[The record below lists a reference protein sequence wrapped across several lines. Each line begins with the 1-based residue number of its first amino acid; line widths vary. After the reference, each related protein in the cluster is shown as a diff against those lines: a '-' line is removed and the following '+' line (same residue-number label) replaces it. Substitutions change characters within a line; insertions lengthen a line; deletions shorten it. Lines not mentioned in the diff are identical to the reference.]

1 MKQIIKD
8 CFLYSI
14 LFLLLLASFITPLV
28 LITFWLLPLPF
39 FILFVKHH
47 WKATGICGL
56 ILTMIVLW
64 IHPLVCLFVIY
75 GFLIGS
81 VMGRNYRKLNTSGTD
96 VILGGIVIACI
107 CSWLFL
113 IIGEAFFDIMNL
125 LRRLWDQLPD
135 EQTFF
140 AIETV
145 LPFMLFIPTVATPL
159 STFFLGRYILSR
171 QGYAKKYL
179 PMFRNWRL
187 PRIFFYFYLI
197 LLVILLMIE
206 EVPVL
211 VGIVSI
217 LQLLFFIQGFSF
229 VAFLLHYYRK
239 SKLWIIPI
247 LLAVFVPYLFMIV
260 LLLGVIDT
268 SFRVREWLMSKK

>member
-8 CFLYSI
+8 GFLYSI

-47 WKATGICGL
+47 WKVPGICGL
-56 ILTMIVLW
+56 ILIMIVLL
-64 IHPLVCLFVIY
+64 IHPFVCLFVIY
-75 GFLIGS
+75 AFLIGS
-81 VMGRNYRKLNTSGTD
+81 VMGSNYRKLNTSGTD
-96 VILGGIVIACI
+96 VILSGIVIACI

-113 IIGEAFFDIMNL
+113 IIGEAFFDIMHL

-135 EQTFF
+135 GQSLLV
-140 AIETV
+140 IEMV
-145 LPFMLFIPTVATPL
+145 LPFMLFIPTVTTPL
-159 STFFLGRYILSR
+159 STFLLGRSMLSR
-171 QGYAKKYL
+171 RGYPKKYL
-179 PMFRNWRL
+179 PLFRNWRL

-197 LLVILLMIE
+197 LLMILLIFE
-206 EVPVL
+206 EIPVL

-217 LQLLFFIQGFSF
+217 LQVLFFIQGFSF
-229 VAFLLHYYRK
+229 VTFLLHYYQK

-247 LLAVFVPYLFMIV
+247 FITVFVPYLFTIV

-268 SFRVREWLMSKK
+268 SFRVREWLISKK